1 MENSRCQFQLIR
13 GALRPSLVEGA
24 PSLGER
30 AGETDPVA
38 CRRDKAAGE
47 NETYHGL
54 VDSACT
60 LRPFRSNTSS
70 KSVSQRSS
78 VSGLLPR
85 GSTRPRDD
93 PTTDPPWDR
102 LLFTDP
108 AYLCLKSPSNERKPR
123 SIPAP
128 EKFFRSCWNF
138 TCQIWFCFLLLP
150 WSRNVYG
157 ISKWWTGRTL

>member
-1 MENSRCQFQLIR
+1 MESSRCSFQQIR

-24 PSLGER
+24 PSSEER

-78 VSGLLPR
+78 VPGLLPR
-85 GSTRPRDD
+85 GGTCPRDD
-93 PTTDPPWDR
+93 PATDPPWDR
-102 LLFTDP
+102 LFFVDP
-108 AYLCLKSPSNERKPR
+108 LRLCLKKPLLR
-123 SIPAP
+123 VLYLK
-128 EKFFRSCWNF
+128 KFLRSCLG
-138 TCQIWFCFLLLP
+138 T
-150 WSRNVYG
+150 SRVPNMVLIPSPIR
-157 ISKWWTGRTL
+157 IS